1 MYKLMGRYM
10 RQYKW
15 YAFLSPLM
23 MILEVFAD
31 VMAPFL
37 MAQIVDKAIPA
48 GDQNEVVRLG
58 LIMIAIAL
66 GGLLTGGASAFLGAE
81 AGNGLGANI
90 RTETY
95 RKIQSFSFKQLDQ
108 FSIASLVT
116 RLTNDVSTISMVTT
130 MTLRMAIRSPVML
143 IMAIIMA
150 VNINAKLALVFAVAV
165 PVLVVAIVI
174 ILYLAKDRFRTM
186 QKKVDDVNAVI
197 EEDLTSI
204 RVIKSFVREDYET
217 ERFGKRNDDLRDTM
231 MKAMNLVLILMP
243 LMNLIIYGTIIAIFW
258 YGGNQVIIG
267 TMGAGE
273 LTSFVTYCSQIMM
286 SLMMLSMY
294 FFQLTRANTSS
305 ERIQEV
311 LDTEPDLVSPAE
323 GALTALANGDV
334 EFADVDFRYAT
345 NDQDSLQDVT
355 FTVKSG
361 ETVGII
367 GSTGSAKTTLVQL
380 IPRLYDS
387 TRGEVKVGG
396 EDVRRYDLKT
406 LRDGVA
412 FVLQKNTL
420 FSGSIRD
427 NMKWGDENASDEEII
442 DALKS
447 AQAWDFVSALPEGL
461 DAWVEQGGRNFSGG
475 QKQRLTI
482 ARALLKKPKVLILDD
497 STSAV
502 DMATDK
508 KIRETFETQ
517 HNDITTFIIAQ
528 RINSIQG
535 ADKILVMDEGKIKA
549 MGTHAELLQTNEI
562 YQDLYDTQV
571 KGAIAE

>member
-15 YAFLSPLM
+15 YALLSPLM

-48 GDQNEVVRLG
+48 RDQNEVVRLG

-150 VNINAKLALVFAVAV
+150 VNINARLALVFAVAV
-165 PVLVVAIVI
+165 PILVVAIVI

-420 FSGSIRD
+420 FSGTIRD

-442 DALKS
+442 GVLKS

-549 MGTHAELLQTNEI
+549 MGTHDELLQTNEI

>member
-10 RQYKW
+10 RQYKG
-15 YAFLSPLM
+15 YAFLSPIM

-31 VMAPFL
+31 VLAPFL

-48 GDQNEVVRLG
+48 GDQNEVVRMG

-66 GGLLTGGASAFLGAE
+66 GGLLTGGASAFLGST
-81 AGNGLGANI
+81 AGNGLGANV
-90 RTETY
+90 RKALFE
-95 RKIQSFSFKQLDQ
+95 KIQSFSFQQLDK
-108 FSIASLVT
+108 FSVPSLVT
-116 RLTNDVSTISMVTT
+116 RLTNDVSMLSMVTT

-143 IMAIIMA
+143 VMAVIMAI
-150 VNINAKLALVFAVAV
+150 NINAELAMVFAVSV
-165 PVLVVAIVI
+165 PVLIVSILI
-174 ILYLAKDRFRTM
+174 ILSMARGRFRSM
-186 QKKVDDVNAVI
+186 QKKVDGVNAVI

-217 ERFGKRNDDLRDTM
+217 GRFGQRNDDLRNTM

-273 LTSFVTYCSQIMM
+273 LTSFVTYCTQIMM

-294 FFQLTRANTSS
+294 FFQLTRANTSA
-305 ERIQEV
+305 ERVWEV
-311 LDTEPDLVSPAE
+311 LDTEPDLSSPAK
-323 GALTALANGDV
+323 AAVTTLANGDV
-334 EFADVDFRYAT
+334 EFDDVDFRYAT
-345 NDQDSLQDVT
+345 NEHDSLQDVT
-355 FTVKSG
+355 FKVKSG
-361 ETVGII
+361 EMVGII

-396 EDVRRYDLKT
+396 LDVRRYDLKT

-420 FSGSIRD
+420 FSGTLRD
-427 NMKWGDENASDEEII
+427 NLKWGDEHATDEEII
-442 DALKS
+442 EALKS
-447 AQAWDFVSALPEGL
+447 AAAWDFVSKLPDGL
-461 DAWVEQGGRNFSGG
+461 DSWVEQGGRNFSGG

-508 KIRETFETQ
+508 KIRETFATQ
-517 HNDITTFIIAQ
+517 HSDITTFIIAQ

-535 ADKILVMDEGKIKA
+535 ADKIMVMDEGRITA
-549 MGTHAELLQTNEI
+549 MGTHEELLETNEI
-562 YQDLYDTQV
+562 YQDLYETQV